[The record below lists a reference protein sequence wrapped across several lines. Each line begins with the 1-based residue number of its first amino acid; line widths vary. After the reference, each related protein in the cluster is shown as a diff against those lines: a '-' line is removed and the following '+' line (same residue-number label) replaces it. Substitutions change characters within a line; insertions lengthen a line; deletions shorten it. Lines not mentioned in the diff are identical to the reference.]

1 MAEELGEIIDLDAQ
15 VIGPRGQTAQYD
27 DALIALIR
35 KAYKAGK
42 VARID
47 GGKYTVVRAEYESK
61 DKYDNAKQAVGA
73 EIRKH
78 AYRVIAEDGL
88 TGKPSINWDP
98 EGRPQV
104 SLKG

>member
-15 VIGPRGQTAQYD
+15 VIGPRGQTAEYD
-27 DALIALIR
+27 DALTALIR
-35 KAYKAGK
+35 KAYTTGKA
-42 VARID
+42 ARI

-78 AYRVIAEDGL
+78 AKRVIAEDGL